1 MAVKADNIFLLLCNC
16 NYNTRKKITMQF
28 TFLQLLKHFANVLL
42 YQMLK
47 LILVIVDFNDKR
59 FITNR
64 IINNSETSLTEW
76 TDKRNNF
83 SHELRQASRFSNIF
97 QIKDKKKNYLP
108 YTIFRSKLKVL
119 LFTK

>member
-1 MAVKADNIFLLLCNC
+1 
-16 NYNTRKKITMQF
+16 MQF

-76 TDKRNNF
+76 TDKSN
-83 SHELRQASRFSNIF
+83 NIF

-108 YTIFRSKLKVL
+108 YTIFRSKLKIL